1 MQMHV
6 LRSPQAE
13 TAQTAKLDV
22 SGCRVLLVD
31 DNEQN
36 LELLLAYLDELGC
49 ELRTAIDGPEAL
61 EDVAKLPP
69 DLILLDIMM
78 PKMSGFQVCKK
89 LKAIE
94 ATANIPI
101 LMVTALNEVSDVER
115 AVEAGADD
123 FLTKPV
129 NRVELVTRVK
139 TLLKVS
145 ILQKQLKKSMG
156 DLRKLQG

>member
-1 MQMHV
+1 MTD
-6 LRSPQAE
+6 SNS
-13 TAQTAKLDV
+13 LDFCERATILV
-22 SGCRVLLVD
+22 VD
-31 DNEQN
+31 DTPDN
-36 LELLLAYLDELGC
+36 LAVMSSLLEGTYKVMVANHGERALKLA
-49 ELRTAIDGPEAL
+49 RATP
-61 EDVAKLPP
+61 KP

-89 LKAIE
+89 LKAAQ

-139 TLLKVS
+139 SLLKVS
-145 ILQKQLKKSMG
+145 LLQKQLHKSMG

>member
-89 LKAIE
+89 LKASE
-94 ATANIPI
+94 ATANITI

>member
-1 MQMHV
+1 MQTHA
-6 LRSPQAE
+6 LRTPQAE
-13 TAQTAKLDV
+13 SAQAGKLDV

-61 EDVAKLPP
+61 DDVAKAPP

-89 LKAIE
+89 LKAAE

-139 TLLKVS
+139 SLLKVS
-145 ILQKQLKKSMG
+145 LLQKQLHKSMG
-156 DLRKLQG
+156 ELRKLQG